1 MIDYIKMNIAI
12 KKSNKFFAYL
22 NKLNKE
28 FKFSLIVITIAQI
41 ILIQIN

>member
-1 MIDYIKMNIAI
+1 MIDYIKINIYI

-28 FKFSLIVITIAQI
+28 FEFSLMLITIAQI
-41 ILIQIN
+41 IFIQIN